1 MNSLFDNHIELA
13 FDKMVEHHNKGK
25 KNSTSIRDV
34 LQYLVDK
41 TEVIWFWSWE
51 FAGNV
56 TSTGKFLSH
65 RACARASDLAL
76 HFPNLV
82 EGRRIGRFCVY
93 RLRRENMEEIRS
105 FLELK

>member
-34 LQYLVDK
+34 LQFLVDK

-56 TSTGKFLSH
+56 TSTGGFLSH
-65 RACARASDLAL
+65 RACARASDLAI
-76 HFPNLV
+76 HHRNLV
-82 EGRRIGRFCVY
+82 EDRSIGKYKIY
-93 RLRRENMEEIRS
+93 RLRRENMEEIKS
-105 FLELK
+105 FLEI